1 MIATIRPDDWNL
13 ALLVHVLGA
22 MLLVG
27 TLILAAAALFVAWRD
42 GNAASL
48 RLAYRTLL
56 IGVLPS
62 WIVMRVSAQWIASKE
77 GLEDSEVAWI
87 GIGFMAA
94 EPGFVLIV
102 IVDGSGRARDAA
114 RQPQR
119 GSGRHRPHRGGA
131 RLAADRRLRL
141 RDVGDGGEAAL
152 GLPAR
157 PVRGARRY
165 QCTPRM
171 RFANSTA

>member
-1 MIATIRPDDWNL
+1 VIATIRPDDWNL

-102 IVDGSGRARDAA
+102 IATV
-114 RQPQR
+114 
-119 GSGRHRPHRGGA
+119 
-131 RLAADRRLRL
+131 LAALAMRRAKRNE
-141 RDVGDGGEAAL
+141 GAGGTGRTAAVL
-152 GLPAR
+152 VSLLIA
-157 PVRGARRY
+157 VY
-165 QCTPRM
+165 V
-171 RFANSTA
+171 FATWAMAAKPL